1 MYEITTNGKKKFN
14 EYIREKIVYS
24 DSIYDFTFE
33 NRFHIYHYKVLNEY
47 RYVALDKRTGYGSA
61 VINTKQP

>member
-24 DSIYDFTFE
+24 DSVYDFTFE
-33 NRFHIYHYKVLNEY
+33 DRFHI
-47 RYVALDKRTGYGSA
+47 
-61 VINTKQP
+61 